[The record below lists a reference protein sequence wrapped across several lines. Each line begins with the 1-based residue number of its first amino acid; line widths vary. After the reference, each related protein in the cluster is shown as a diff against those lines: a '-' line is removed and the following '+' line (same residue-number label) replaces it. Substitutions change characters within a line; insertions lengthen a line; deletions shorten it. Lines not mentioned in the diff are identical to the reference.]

1 MGQQGINDFIYPQL
15 TSFNSENHQLSNV
28 TNSSNVS
35 SNKLDIQ
42 EFNKNFEKKIE
53 QSKGENKI
61 LERNRLERLNKQQ
74 IEKKP
79 YQLSVAEILIAI
91 KDSWFGIIDDLLQR
105 QFYIETFIKKN
116 RMFYIGLTIVIIAII
131 FYLYDTIIDNSIN
144 SNNIDSSNIHT
155 DLQKKIIEIRLV

>member
-1 MGQQGINDFIYPQL
+1 M
-15 TSFNSENHQLSNV
+15 
-28 TNSSNVS
+28 
-35 SNKLDIQ
+35 
-42 EFNKNFEKKIE
+42 
-53 QSKGENKI
+53 
-61 LERNRLERLNKQQ
+61 RNQHIADRLERLNKQQ